1 MQKIVLIVLAAT
13 LPVFS
18 WAGDLADSKNMVIT
32 SPACAKEQLVCVQEK
47 KVEQQSSAEKSPK
60 KPAEKDE
67 IATELE
73 PEPLNLELSKKALR
87 ELLGP
92 PSQVGSQHRAF
103 PNSSTESGNTL
114 SFKADKL
121 GQNIARA
128 ARVDC
133 RTKYVSPTPNLLL
146 LIPLLYETVTD
157 TGCKW

>member
-1 MQKIVLIVLAAT
+1 M
-13 LPVFS
+13 
-18 WAGDLADSKNMVIT
+18 
-32 SPACAKEQLVCVQEK
+32 
-47 KVEQQSSAEKSPK
+47 EQQSSAEKSPK
-60 KPAEKDE
+60 KPAEKDA
-67 IATELE
+67 IATERE

-87 ELLGP
+87 ELLGS
-92 PSQVGSQHRAF
+92 PSQVDSQHRAF

-133 RTKYVSPTPNLLL
+133 RTKYVSPTPSLLL